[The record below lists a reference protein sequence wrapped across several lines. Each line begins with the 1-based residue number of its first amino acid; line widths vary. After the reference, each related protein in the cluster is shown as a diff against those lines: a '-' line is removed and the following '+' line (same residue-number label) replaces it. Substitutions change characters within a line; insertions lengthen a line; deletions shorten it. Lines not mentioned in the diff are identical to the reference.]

1 MTAALLARVIFWL
14 WFGAAILAGNALLL
28 QRISPPAVPALVF
41 FLAALLLLV
50 YFRIP
55 PVRAWVDALRLRT
68 LILLHAARYAGLVFL
83 YLYHREQL
91 PFAFAVPG
99 GFGEIAVATFAL
111 PVALAPLTDAG
122 RLRATR
128 IWNIAGL
135 ANILFILVTAIQL
148 SLEDPGEIRALTYLP
163 LSLLPTFLAPLIIA
177 THVIIHVRV
186 SADE

>member
-1 MTAALLARVIFWL
+1 MTAAILVRLVFWF

-28 QRISPPAVPALVF
+28 QQVSPPAVPALVF
-41 FLAALLLLV
+41 TLAALLLLL

-55 PVRAWVDALRLRT
+55 PLRAWVQTVPLRT
-68 LILLHAARYAGLVFL
+68 LVLLHVARYAGLVFL
-83 YLYHREQL
+83 YLHHRGQL

-111 PVALAPLTDAG
+111 PVALAPLSDSA

-135 ANILFILVTAIQL
+135 ANILFILVTAIQI
-148 SLEDPGEIRALTYLP
+148 SLEAPAEIRALTYLP

-177 THVIIHVRV
+177 THVIIFIR
-186 SADE
+186 ATED